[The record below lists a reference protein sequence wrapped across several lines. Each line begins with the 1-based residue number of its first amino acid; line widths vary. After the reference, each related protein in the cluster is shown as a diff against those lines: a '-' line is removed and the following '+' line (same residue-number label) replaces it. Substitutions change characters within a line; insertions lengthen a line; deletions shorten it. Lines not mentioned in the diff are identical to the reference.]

1 MRANNHL
8 HIFTPFFFF
17 FFLTSYNKENDFS
30 SFNGTSRGRA
40 KQKLCNFRRF
50 NERRNR
56 SGCCDDKNFQLLNK
70 IWVPWFSIKIYTRM
84 VTKNMVHQLSKYEM
98 FQHEQTTIR
107 AWTMTNTLEAA
118 ISTEINILL
127 AKYFNIS

>member
-1 MRANNHL
+1 MFCSFLICYTHKGQCGQIITFIFL
-8 HIFTPFFFF
+8 HHFFFF

-107 AWTMTNTLEAA
+107 A
-118 ISTEINILL
+118 
-127 AKYFNIS
+127 